1 MVPFVRVII
10 YVFFVVAWPV
20 AKLLEFLLGAHEG
33 IVYRRAELKELVAM
47 HATSAG
53 HGDLQTDTVTIVGGK
68 RRRCSAL
75 MHIDTTLTRF
85 DLQLHSTCR
94 PRLSAT
100 R

>member
-68 RRRCSAL
+68 RRPGSAF
-75 MHIDTTLTRF
+75 IWA
-85 DLQLHSTCR
+85 C
-94 PRLSAT
+94 
-100 R
+100 